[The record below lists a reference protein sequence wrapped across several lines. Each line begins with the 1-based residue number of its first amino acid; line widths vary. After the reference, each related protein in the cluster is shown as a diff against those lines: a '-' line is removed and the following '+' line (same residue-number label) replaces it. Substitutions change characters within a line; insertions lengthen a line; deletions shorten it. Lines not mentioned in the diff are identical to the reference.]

1 MEIQKSGSD
10 NLDRSGDHCIFYRNR
25 KETKAGEGSERETI
39 SRLFPI
45 RSAML

>member
-25 KETKAGEGSERETI
+25 KETGAGKGAERE
-39 SRLFPI
+39 SLPRLFPI